1 MIVRMVK
8 WMTLLGVLA
17 LTACKAAAVTTP
29 EPTLAPV
36 PTSAMVL
43 PVATATTTTPVTPTS
58 SAPTS
63 VTVVRQE
70 ASPMAIINLQKLQPG
85 RKYRLAITSN
95 AGAVAFS
102 GTWSESAVGADGL
115 PGIKTGLLEGTT
127 PANLDIL
134 PPMAAVAKDWVY
146 SAQVSNK
153 AGGSITLTILDVTP

>member
-8 WMTLLGVLA
+8 WMILLGVLA

-36 PTSAMVL
+36 PTSAMVV
-43 PVATATTTTPVTPTS
+43 PVATATAPITPTS

-63 VTVVRQE
+63 VVVVRQE

-85 RKYRLAITSN
+85 RKYRLAITSS

-115 PGIKTGLLEGTT
+115 PGVKTGLLEGTT

-134 PPMAAVAKDWVY
+134 PPMASVAKDWVY

-153 AGGSITLTILDVTP
+153 AGGSITLTIFDVTP

>member
-8 WMTLLGVLA
+8 WMILLGVLA

-36 PTSAMVL
+36 PTSAMVV
-43 PVATATTTTPVTPTS
+43 PVATATAPITPTS

-63 VTVVRQE
+63 VVVVRQE
-70 ASPMAIINLQKLQPG
+70 ASPMAIVNLQKLQPG
-85 RKYRLAITSN
+85 RKYRLAITSS

-115 PGIKTGLLEGTT
+115 PGVKTGLLEGTT

-134 PPMAAVAKDWVY
+134 PPMASVAKDWVY

-153 AGGSITLTILDVTP
+153 AGGSITLTIFDVTP